1 MAGAGAILAGSAYV
15 RLYADQNE
23 YVRGLRVAEQK
34 LHAFGN
40 AVGNIGKRMMALSAA
55 AAAPI
60 AISARTFAAFQDQ
73 LLAVQAVSQA
83 TREEFIKLYSQAK
96 QLGASTSFT
105 AIEVGAGQI
114 NLARQGFS
122 PDDIEAAIPGIL
134 DIARATGTDLAR
146 AADIAAGTLRAF
158 NMQAKE
164 MPRVVDVL
172 TATANAS
179 AQTLE
184 DLGDSM
190 AYVAPI
196 AYEYGLSLE
205 QTAKAVGVLA
215 NMQIKGSMAG
225 TALRQI
231 MLRLSDP
238 AIQKNLQG
246 LGIAA
251 VDANKNLRPLG
262 DIMIEIGQAMAKM
275 GTSERL
281 ALAGDLFDQR
291 AAGAGLKLATADFPA
306 LSDAIDNAAGSA
318 RRAAEVMDSG
328 LGGAFR
334 MLMSAIEGVQIA
346 IGEALAD
353 ELIGSMETLQKYA
366 TATAEWVKQNKD
378 VVVTILEVVAV
389 VGVASAA
396 IIAIGAT
403 IKGLEVIAGAG
414 AFAITALGTAF
425 TFLLAHPVV
434 AAIAGITT
442 AIAGVTAA
450 VVALSDELDELDT
463 RASQV
468 ATANAT
474 QRKTD
479 REKFARLEELKQQY
493 DATGKLSKDEQWEI
507 EEIRADLTPRYGRLG
522 IDFSRGTGAGDM
534 RFGSL
539 DEARENFARKLREK
553 EIADLEAV
561 IEEENKHITAATES
575 LGEAKVGSEEANK
588 LHEEIKAREIRR
600 KKLQDKLTLARG
612 KQPDGIEW
620 IADQPIGLDYI
631 FADVPTPKVRTP
643 EMAEAD
649 KPLMSEKEAERKAE
663 ELTTRINELRIS
675 AIEDAY
681 ERDIALVNARYD
693 EEEKRAKGLQD
704 VLDQLAE
711 ARSLALE
718 QVEAEHDKRWQKEA
732 ERVEKVRKQATQS
745 IQDQIARQKIENIW
759 AAQLPGDD
767 ANAAELDIQRRK
779 ALLEQERKEALR
791 DAEAIGL
798 DPEQVNKLFD
808 MRLARIDIDAASAAR
823 AATRSPTGSFSAQA
837 AVLSGL
843 GGKTEDKAV
852 KATKE
857 VKRTIEDG
865 NETLADIRDE
875 VKRGGGM
882 AP

>member
-1 MAGAGAILAGSAYV
+1 MAGVGAILAGNAYV

-434 AAIAGITT
+434 AAIGDEELFVGDLLFQGSVGRTDLP
-442 AIAGVTAA
+442 GGNM
-450 VVALSDELDELDT
+450 DELLD
-463 RASQV
+463 SV
-468 ATANAT
+468 AKLI
-474 QRKTD
+474 R
-479 REKFARLEELKQQY
+479 RFPP
-493 DATGKLSKDEQWEI
+493 DATVHCGHGPD
-507 EEIRADLTPRYGRLG
+507 T
-522 IDFSRGTGAGDM
+522 
-534 RFGSL
+534 
-539 DEARENFARKLREK
+539 
-553 EIADLEAV
+553 
-561 IEEENKHITAATES
+561 S
-575 LGEAKVGSEEANK
+575 LG
-588 LHEEIKAREIRR
+588 RE
-600 KKLQDKLTLARG
+600 
-612 KQPDGIEW
+612 
-620 IADQPIGLDYI
+620 
-631 FADVPTPKVRTP
+631 
-643 EMAEAD
+643 
-649 KPLMSEKEAERKAE
+649 
-663 ELTTRINELRIS
+663 
-675 AIEDAY
+675 
-681 ERDIALVNARYD
+681 
-693 EEEKRAKGLQD
+693 
-704 VLDQLAE
+704 
-711 ARSLALE
+711 LALNPFLSPIR
-718 QVEAEHDKRWQKEA
+718 H
-732 ERVEKVRKQATQS
+732 
-745 IQDQIARQKIENIW
+745 
-759 AAQLPGDD
+759 
-767 ANAAELDIQRRK
+767 
-779 ALLEQERKEALR
+779 
-791 DAEAIGL
+791 
-798 DPEQVNKLFD
+798 DPEH
-808 MRLARIDIDAASAAR
+808 RW
-823 AATRSPTGSFSAQA
+823 
-837 AVLSGL
+837 
-843 GGKTEDKAV
+843 
-852 KATKE
+852 
-857 VKRTIEDG
+857 
-865 NETLADIRDE
+865 
-875 VKRGGGM
+875 
-882 AP
+882 